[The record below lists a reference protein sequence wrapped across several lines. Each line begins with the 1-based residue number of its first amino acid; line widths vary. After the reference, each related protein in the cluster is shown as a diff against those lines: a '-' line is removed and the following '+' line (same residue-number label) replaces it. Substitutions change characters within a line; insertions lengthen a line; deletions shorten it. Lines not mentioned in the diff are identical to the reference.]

1 MGNDTIMNAGIEEL
15 RIMKEKVS
23 GAIQSRNKREE
34 LSSEA
39 ARLKK
44 AIASKEKAINDEIAA
59 TTKKRR
65 QGVEGSFNK
74 EEERLRA
81 KKKKTEAVKG
91 KDKDKQVSERIAE
104 ETAEYQ
110 ETIRKL
116 KKEAKELLKQNKIPF
131 FYSTKLFFALYY
143 PKRIR
148 DYVLLAILVCIAF
161 CGVPSLVWYL
171 VPYDAKW
178 FYPVVSLAST
188 LIFVLL
194 YVVFGRNARKLHNDT
209 FVTVSKLKQ
218 RVVDN
223 EKLIKKIKKN
233 IVSDE
238 DESRYGLEK
247 YDQDIQ
253 EVEEAL
259 QKTLEEKKTALE
271 QFDNVTR
278 GMINDDIR
286 ERNREE
292 LEQLQKSLEE
302 TEAEH
307 KKAEEINRKLTIEV
321 SAKYEVF
328 LGREVLTEDYI
339 DKMIAAMESGQA
351 STIGEAIE
359 AVRKE

>member
-1 MGNDTIMNAGIEEL
+1 MGSDTIMNAGIEEL
-15 RIMKEKVS
+15 RAMKEKVS
-23 GAIQSRNKREE
+23 GAIQSKNRREE

-44 AIASKEKAINDEIAA
+44 AIASKEKAINDEISA

-65 QGVEGSFNK
+65 QEVEASFVK

-91 KDKDKQVSERIAE
+91 KDKNKQVSERISE

-110 ETIRKL
+110 ETIKKL
-116 KKEAKELLKQNKIPF
+116 KKDAKELLKQNKIPF
-131 FYSTKLFFALYY
+131 LYSTKLFFALYY
-143 PKRIR
+143 PKRLR
-148 DYVLLAILVCIAF
+148 DYILLAVLVCVAF

-171 VPYDAKW
+171 VEYNAKW

-188 LIFVLL
+188 LIFVLV
-194 YVVFGRNARKLHNDT
+194 YVLFGRNARKLHNDT
-209 FVTVSKLKQ
+209 FVAVSKLKQ
-218 RVVDN
+218 RIIDN

-233 IVSDE
+233 IVDDE

-253 EVEEAL
+253 EADEAL
-259 QKTLEEKKTALE
+259 QKVLEEKKTALE

-278 GMINDDIR
+278 GIIIDDIT

-292 LEQLQKSLEE
+292 LERLKKTLEE

-307 KKAEEINRKLTIEV
+307 KKIEEINRKLTIEV

-328 LGREVLTEDYI
+328 LGREVLTETYI
-339 DKMIAAMESGQA
+339 DKMLAVMESGQA